1 MEIQPVVLGTAGHID
16 HGKSTLVRALT
27 GTDPD
32 RLKEEQ
38 ERGMTIDLGFANFD
52 LPDGRKVG
60 IVDVPGHER
69 FIKNMV
75 AGASGTDMVMLVVA
89 ADDGVMP
96 QTREH
101 LAIMNLLGVERGL
114 VALTKID
121 LVEDEMV
128 ELAEED
134 IRETVTGT
142 FLEGAPVLRVSAVAG
157 RGVEELRAAIAELAA
172 NATPRSADAVF
183 RMPIQRVFTVKGFG
197 TVVTGIPVSG
207 QVQTGDTLEIVPGSS
222 KGKVRGLQAYHEGTD
237 AARAGHS
244 TAINLSDV
252 DHKEVHRGCVAA
264 TPGYFQ
270 PVRMVGARLTSL
282 ASLERPIANRT
293 AVRLH
298 TGTAE
303 VLGEVVLLDVPELAP
318 GAEALV
324 QLRLEEP
331 VVAAP
336 GDRFV
341 LRLASPLI
349 TLGGGVVLEESRH
362 RLKRFKNF
370 VLEELERQAEGL
382 GSPEE
387 LIEVLLSRA
396 GRERRTANELAVL
409 IKQPLD
415 ETRALLSKL
424 VKARRVVVVGA
435 ERYMHPE
442 RLDDA
447 QEALVGAVTA
457 WFDENAHREVA
468 DVRDLRAAA
477 GFENDLFAA
486 LLDEAERRG
495 TLLPEAGGKVRLPG
509 RGGALPPEVEEQ
521 RARVHATLV
530 AGKLQPPLP
539 AEIAGA
545 LGMQEKAV
553 LELCE
558 LCSDRGEAKRVKDFY
573 VAAEHLDAARQAIVQ
588 NCEANGE
595 LVIPALR
602 DALGTSR
609 KYLIPLLESFDA
621 EGLTLRQG
629 GRRVLK
635 RR

>member
-1 MEIQPVVLGTAGHID
+1 MEIQPIVLGTAGHID

-27 GTDPD
+27 GIDPD

-38 ERGMTIDLGFANFD
+38 ERGMTIDLGFANFA

-75 AGASGTDMVMLVVA
+75 AGASGTDLVMLVVA

-134 IRETVTGT
+134 IRETVAGT

-172 NATPRSADAVF
+172 AAAPRSAEAVF
-183 RMPIQRVFTVKGFG
+183 RMPIQRVFSVKGFG

-207 QVQTGDTLEIVPGSS
+207 HVATGDTLEIVPGGL

-237 AARAGHS
+237 EARAGHS

-252 DHKEVHRGCVAA
+252 EHKLVQRGCVAA
-264 TPGYFQ
+264 TPGFFQ
-270 PVRMVGARLTSL
+270 PVRMVGARLQAL
-282 ASLERPIANRT
+282 GGLERPIANRT
-293 AVRLH
+293 PVRLH

-303 VLGEVVLLDVPELAP
+303 ALGEVVLLDVPELAP
-318 GAEALV
+318 GGEALV

-362 RLKRFKNF
+362 RLKRFKGF
-370 VLEELERQAEGL
+370 VIEELAQQAEGL
-382 GSPEE
+382 DSPEE
-387 LIEVLLSRA
+387 LCEVLLARA
-396 GRERRTANELAVL
+396 GLERRTAQELAVA
-409 IKQPLD
+409 IKRPLG
-415 ETRALLSKL
+415 ETRELLAGLARQKKL
-424 VKARRVVVVGA
+424 VEVGP
-435 ERYMHPE
+435 ERYMHPA

-447 QEALVGAVTA
+447 LRKLVDTVSA
-457 WFDENAHREVA
+457 WFDEHAHREVA

-486 LLDEAERRG
+486 LLSEAEARG
-495 TLLPEAGGKVRLPG
+495 EVLTEAGGRVRLPG

-521 RARVHATLV
+521 RAKVHATLV

-539 AEIAGA
+539 EEIADA
-545 LGMQEKAV
+545 LGMGDKDV
-553 LELCE
+553 LELLE
-558 LCSDRGEAKRVKDFY
+558 LCADRGEARRVKDFY
-573 VAAEHLDAARQAIVQ
+573 VAAEHLDAAREAIVA
-588 NCEANGE
+588 NCEAHGE
-595 LVIPALR
+595 LAIPALR